1 MQWLLQLFAAAGNRT
16 IMEGITVKV
25 ADALIAALIYV
36 FASRVAWSVTVKN
49 VMGAAI
55 VMGVIAI
62 AVIVT
67 VAIVMAAIVMGVE
80 IVAEVTANAIVT
92 ENLSI
97 IPNNALKY
105 QHYIISN
112 CII

>member
-1 MQWLLQLFAAAGNRT
+1 MQWLLQLFAAAGNQT
-16 IMEGITVKV
+16 IMEDITVKV

-36 FASRVAWSVTVKN
+36 FASRVAWNVTVKN
-49 VMGAAI
+49 ATAAAI

-97 IPNNALKY
+97 STNNALKY
-105 QHYIISN
+105 QH
-112 CII
+112 